1 MKVSIVLVAV
11 AVVFMAVILEALRRR
26 RLSEGY
32 ALLWISVGVGA
43 LLLAVSRPVVDW
55 LSRSIGIAYGPT
67 MVFAGST
74 VVLFVICLNLT
85 IHITRLESRVER
97 LGQELALR
105 EALADRESDGMSDD
119 STRGD

>member
-1 MKVSIVLVAV
+1 MKISIVLIAV

-43 LLLAVSRPVVDW
+43 LLLAIARPVVDW
-55 LSRSIGIAYGPT
+55 MSRSIGIAYGPT
-67 MVFAGST
+67 LVFAGST
-74 VVLFVICLNLT
+74 IVLFIICLNLT

-105 EALADRESDGMSDD
+105 EALAARDDGAAGATEDD
-119 STRGD
+119 